1 MTKRAQRPPNLGSFR
16 ESLFVDHWS
25 LFCWARNI
33 YISVSIYIYYIYTDL
48 LDGICQT
55 VCSCSIVKL
64 VVLSLWCWR
73 NCGIICVLWHV
84 HTFASY
90 LKSQRTCRSLMMMW
104 WWCVYY
110 NINHAGY
117 LSTFKRHYPHIFGP
131 QRSVFSVAVFQTLG
145 ILYSGRSFPVSNCIL
160 S

>member
-1 MTKRAQRPPNLGSFR
+1 MTKRTQRPQTLAASENFYLWIIDP
-16 ESLFVDHWS
+16 
-25 LFCWARNI
+25 CWARNI
-33 YISVSIYIYYIYTDL
+33 YIYIHIDL
-48 LDGICQT
+48 LDGICRI

-73 NCGIICVLWHV
+73 NCGIIYILWHV

-90 LKSQRTCRSLMMMW
+90 LKSRRTCRSSMMMW
-104 WWCVYY
+104 WCCVYY
-110 NINHAGY
+110 DINHAGY

>member
-1 MTKRAQRPPNLGSFR
+1 MTKRTQRPPNLGSFR
-16 ESLFVDHWS
+16 EFSFVDHWS
-25 LFCWARNI
+25 LFCWARKK
-33 YISVSIYIYYIYTDL
+33 YIDL
-48 LDGICQT
+48 LDGICRIIL
-55 VCSCSIVKL
+55 CSCSIVKL

-73 NCGIICVLWHV
+73 NCGIIYVVWHV

-90 LKSQRTCRSLMMMW
+90 LKSQRTCRSSMMMW
-104 WWCVYY
+104 WWCVYF